1 MLFDMAILNALFTI
15 IVSLF
20 VSLLSVYVSHKISEN
35 RETRHAIGLLKLELT
50 TNLGLCDLLL
60 SKFQEDIELN
70 KQGRTIVAPF
80 VLFSNIAWN
89 SVTGT
94 LVTQFFE
101 ESQKI
106 SSLYVLISYVNRI
119 IEQLNSMKPG
129 SVASAISNISTIR
142 IQILNGVS
150 SFIRDTLKPNI
161 QEVLQLVIALEKR
174 IDC

>member
-1 MLFDMAILNALFTI
+1 MFLTV

-20 VSLLSVYVSHKISEN
+20 VSLLSVYVSHKISEK
-35 RETRHAIGLLKLELT
+35 REIRRAISLLKLELI

-60 SKFQEDIELN
+60 SDFKKDIELN
-70 KQGRTIVAPF
+70 KQGKTMAAPF

-89 SVTGT
+89 TVGGI
-94 LVTQFFE
+94 LVTKFFKE
-101 ESQKI
+101 AQKI

-119 IEQLNSMKPG
+119 IEQLNNMKPG
-129 SVASAISNISTIR
+129 NVASAISNISTIR

-150 SFIRDTLKPNI
+150 SFIIDTLKPNI
-161 QEVLQLVIALEKR
+161 QETLQLVIELEKG